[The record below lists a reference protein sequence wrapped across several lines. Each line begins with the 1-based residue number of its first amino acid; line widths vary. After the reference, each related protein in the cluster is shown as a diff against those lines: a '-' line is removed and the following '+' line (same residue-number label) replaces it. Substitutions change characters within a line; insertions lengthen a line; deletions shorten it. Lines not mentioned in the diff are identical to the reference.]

1 MDYTLALP
9 KAQSPNLY
17 LTHPTSRE
25 FEAIYSLGFLE
36 WGDALTLPQYLE
48 ESAFLTTVPLARD
61 EGMSIWFLTDKT
73 LPLDQRPILCSC
85 ETFRNRTFTTDREGH
100 FSEVI
105 THSVASV
112 FCNPKYRRRGY
123 ATRLLAELAKILPS
137 WQAEPGQCIGSILFS
152 DIGPKFYAKR
162 GWHPFPLN
170 NQIELDA
177 MHVPDLSLPGIN
189 FIVEENLDQLCKDD
203 EAMIRRAMTVSSS
216 SQMRMM
222 IVPDL
227 DHMLWH
233 HRKEEFACDK
243 LFGKQPR
250 FKGAVTGEPND
261 RIWIV
266 WTHRYYEHPHNNP
279 RDNTLYILRIVIE
292 NQGADLEQREH
303 QVEQMR
309 AILRAAQD
317 EAAEW
322 DLRFV
327 KLWDPGYLLQDMVE
341 RTGIPHR
348 RVEREDE
355 SIASLMWFG
364 EGSGKDDMVEWL
376 GNEKYGWC

>member
-1 MDYTLALP
+1 MDDTLALP
-9 KAQSPNLY
+9 KAQSPDLY

-25 FEAIYSLGFLE
+25 FGAIYSLGFVE

-85 ETFRNRTFTTDREGH
+85 ETFRNRTFITDREGH
-100 FSEVI
+100 FREVV

-112 FCNPKYRRRGY
+112 FCNPNHRRRGY
-123 ATRLLAELAKILPS
+123 ATRLLAELAEILPS
-137 WQAEPGQCIGSILFS
+137 WQAESGQCIGSILFS
-152 DIGPKFYAKR
+152 DIGPNFYAKR

-170 NQIELDA
+170 NHIELDA
-177 MHVPDLSLPGIN
+177 MHVPDLSLAGIK
-189 FIVEENLDQLCKDD
+189 FIVEEDLDQLCKDD
-203 EAMIRRAMTVSSS
+203 EAMIRRAMTSSSS

-227 DHMLWH
+227 DRMLWH
-233 HRKEEFACDK
+233 HRKEEFTCDK

-279 RDNTLYILRIVIE
+279 QDNTLYILRIVIE
-292 NQGADLEQREH
+292 NQRADLEQRTR

-317 EAAEW
+317 EAVEW

-327 KLWDPGYLLQDMVE
+327 KLWDPGYLLQDIVE
-341 RTGIPHR
+341 RTEIPHR
-348 RVEREDE
+348 SVEREDE

-376 GNEKYGWC
+376 GNEKYAWC

>member
-1 MDYTLALP
+1 M
-9 KAQSPNLY
+9 
-17 LTHPTSRE
+17 
-25 FEAIYSLGFLE
+25 
-36 WGDALTLPQYLE
+36 
-48 ESAFLTTVPLARD
+48 
-61 EGMSIWFLTDKT
+61 
-73 LPLDQRPILCSC
+73 CSC
-85 ETFRNRTFTTDREGH
+85 ETFRNHTFVTDREGH

-123 ATRLLAELAKILPS
+123 ATRLLAELAEILPS
-137 WQAEPGQCIGSILFS
+137 WQAESGRCIGSILFS
-152 DIGPKFYAKR
+152 DIGKDFYAKR

-170 NQIELDA
+170 NQIELDP
-177 MHVPDLSLPGIN
+177 MHVPDLSLVGIR
-189 FIVEENLDQLCKDD
+189 FIVEEDLGQLCKDD
-203 EAMIRRAMTVSSS
+203 EAMIRRAMTSSAS
-216 SQMRMM
+216 SQIRMM

-243 LFGKQPR
+243 IFGKQPR

-261 RIWIV
+261 RIWVI
-266 WTHRYYEHPHNNP
+266 WTHRYYGHPHNNP
-279 RDNTLYILRIVIE
+279 LDNTLYILRVVIE
-292 NQGADLEQREH
+292 SQSADLEQREH

-309 AILRAAQD
+309 AILWAAQD

-322 DLRFV
+322 QLRSV
-327 KLWDPGYLLQDMVE
+327 KLWDPGYLLQDIVE
-341 RTGIPHR
+341 RTSIQHR

-364 EGSGKDDMVEWL
+364 EGSGKDNMVEWL